1 MVGFTILRRGA
12 PLDESADQE
21 DDRQVRT
28 WIADVHERRR
38 TCVVNEHSKATER
51 CRRQSGVRML
61 RRRRIPNTC
70 EDGERAVLATG
81 CPTWTKHSS
90 PHHVSPSNDPTHVL
104 RSSKPETHAHVRRWA
119 VRRIRPWR
127 LLSFRLDSQRLHN
140 RGSTRPQGL
149 RSLRA
154 SLRPGSIGRFVS
166 FRKGDAFGFDW
177 EDRSGSK
184 GEEGRRGC
192 DTTSSAA
199 MRRARYVGSK
209 VKDVGNAVLSAS
221 SFAMPALGGAV
232 DVLAVRQ
239 PDGSMRCSPFYVRF
253 GKYQGLLRSREKRV
267 RLHVDGR
274 KVDVTMQLGRSGEAY
289 FVAAREAHGTP
300 PTMDPTRGRNEPEE
314 EEERMLDEWIRI
326 QDEEIAMELDAYEAM
341 EEMDGILSPTSGY
354 SSGEE
359 PPYATA
365 AHAGP
370 ISQAEANAVLEATK
384 QNNVNETFSAAVS
397 PRAAAGQRA
406 LQQAGERQA
415 DGGALGTSTTC
426 QPADWESTGERAN
439 VAGENGQLLEQV
451 QLDLVV
457 LEGIC
462 KVNLWVVPSEDM
474 SMGTACSRKQHAN
487 RIAPKGALEETRK
500 SKAAHRLFHE
510 QDTIPED
517 SVASIADGGESVTSS
532 PRDGAGRGSED
543 NENTQNHEVEGM
555 GAIKTT
561 GDEGDDKGAVEPV
574 TPSKSD
580 VVQVDWKDLAATGL
594 ELSMCGH
601 LLESALEEDAMNSIF
616 SEHIVLESAFKRD
629 SGSILQSPNLVCRI
643 QGQIVPF
650 QMLLPAIIG
659 GLAYNLPVSIPS
671 DLRSNLPAAS
681 VGQALVLSKE
691 QQKSE
696 GWSKIFWPFNR
707 SSSGREKQKT
717 EAVEEIANSNKLGA
731 EKVEDQQI
739 VLKPRNLFQ
748 GNSHRYRRS
757 LTPTSEQLASMGLQD
772 GRNLITFTFKTSM
785 WGIQQV
791 QCYLYLIN
799 WDSKLVVTD
808 VDGTITKSDM
818 LGHLM
823 PIVGKD
829 WSHSGVANL
838 FTNIK
843 ENGYVVV
850 YLSSRSIG
858 QASRTRDYLM
868 NVIQDGEYLP
878 YGPVLISPD
887 GIFPSLYR
895 EVVLKRP
902 HEFKINCLQNVKSL
916 FPDDWSPFYAGF
928 GNRPTDQLSY
938 ESVGIPR
945 VRIFTINSK
954 SEVVSA
960 ASTVKGAA
968 WSSFSSINTFVDQM
982 FPCMLG
988 EKGLHEEF
996 GDVNFWRV
1004 PVMELGEED
1013 IEATENDQGARAL
1026 VQKEG
1031 TPKVHLQS
1039 PDKRNLQPDKAPAA
1053 EGKHMDRA
1061 SLHA

>member
-1 MVGFTILRRGA
+1 
-12 PLDESADQE
+12 
-21 DDRQVRT
+21 
-28 WIADVHERRR
+28 
-38 TCVVNEHSKATER
+38 
-51 CRRQSGVRML
+51 
-61 RRRRIPNTC
+61 
-70 EDGERAVLATG
+70 
-81 CPTWTKHSS
+81 
-90 PHHVSPSNDPTHVL
+90 
-104 RSSKPETHAHVRRWA
+104 
-119 VRRIRPWR
+119 
-127 LLSFRLDSQRLHN
+127 
-140 RGSTRPQGL
+140 
-149 RSLRA
+149 
-154 SLRPGSIGRFVS
+154 
-166 FRKGDAFGFDW
+166 
-177 EDRSGSK
+177 
-184 GEEGRRGC
+184 
-192 DTTSSAA
+192 
-199 MRRARYVGSK
+199 
-209 VKDVGNAVLSAS
+209 
-221 SFAMPALGGAV
+221 
-232 DVLAVRQ
+232 
-239 PDGSMRCSPFYVRF
+239 
-253 GKYQGLLRSREKRV
+253 
-267 RLHVDGR
+267 
-274 KVDVTMQLGRSGEAY
+274 
-289 FVAAREAHGTP
+289 
-300 PTMDPTRGRNEPEE
+300 MDPTRGRNESEE
-314 EEERMLDEWIRI
+314 EEARMLDEWIRI

-384 QNNVNETFSAAVS
+384 QSDANETLNAAVS

-415 DGGALGTSTTC
+415 DGTLVTSTTC
-426 QPADWESTGERAN
+426 QPVEWESMGERADGK
-439 VAGENGQLLEQV
+439 AENRQLPEQV

-462 KVNLWVVPSEDM
+462 KVNLWVVPSKEV
-474 SMGTACSRKQHAN
+474 STGTACSRKQNAN
-487 RIAPKGALEETRK
+487 RIAPKGLFEEPRK
-500 SKAAHRLFHE
+500 SKAAHRLFYE

-517 SVASIADGGESVTSS
+517 SIASMVDGGESVSSS
-532 PRDGAGRGSED
+532 PRDGAGRGSE
-543 NENTQNHEVEGM
+543 ENNSTQNHEVEGI

-561 GDEGDDKGAVEPV
+561 GDGGNDKEAVEPV
-574 TPSKSD
+574 TPSKNV
-580 VVQVDWKDLAATGL
+580 VVQVDWKEFAATGL

-601 LLESALEEDAMNSIF
+601 LLERTLEEDAINSIF
-616 SEHIVLESAFKRD
+616 SEHILLESAFKEN
-629 SGSILQSPNLVCRI
+629 SESILESPNLVCRI

-671 DLRSNLPAAS
+671 DLRPDLPAAS
-681 VGQALVLSKE
+681 VGQALVISKE

-707 SSSGREKQKT
+707 NSSARGKQKK
-717 EAVEEIANSNKLGA
+717 EAVEEIAKSNEIEAG
-731 EKVEDQQI
+731 KVEGQQI

-968 WSSFSSINTFVDQM
+968 WSSFTSINTFVDQM

-1013 IEATENDQGARAL
+1013 IETTENEQGARAL

-1031 TPKVHLQS
+1031 TPKAPLQS
-1039 PDKRNLQPDKAPAA
+1039 PDKKNLQPEKAPAA
-1053 EGKHMDRA
+1053 EGKQMDRA
-1061 SLHA
+1061 FISAED

>member
-1 MVGFTILRRGA
+1 
-12 PLDESADQE
+12 
-21 DDRQVRT
+21 
-28 WIADVHERRR
+28 
-38 TCVVNEHSKATER
+38 
-51 CRRQSGVRML
+51 
-61 RRRRIPNTC
+61 
-70 EDGERAVLATG
+70 
-81 CPTWTKHSS
+81 
-90 PHHVSPSNDPTHVL
+90 
-104 RSSKPETHAHVRRWA
+104 
-119 VRRIRPWR
+119 
-127 LLSFRLDSQRLHN
+127 
-140 RGSTRPQGL
+140 
-149 RSLRA
+149 
-154 SLRPGSIGRFVS
+154 
-166 FRKGDAFGFDW
+166 
-177 EDRSGSK
+177 
-184 GEEGRRGC
+184 
-192 DTTSSAA
+192 

-267 RLHVDGR
+267 RLQVGGK

-289 FVAAREAHGTP
+289 FVAARDAHGTP
-300 PTMDPTRGRNEPEE
+300 PDRDPTPAGSEQEE
-314 EEERMLDEWIRI
+314 EEARMLDEWMRI

-359 PPYATA
+359 PPYATT

-384 QNNVNETFSAAVS
+384 QSHANGIFNAAVS
-397 PRAAAGQRA
+397 PRAIAAQRA
-406 LQQAGERQA
+406 LQQAEERRTDGLHETSSA
-415 DGGALGTSTTC
+415 DHPPEL
-426 QPADWESTGERAN
+426 ESTGTN
-439 VAGENGQLLEQV
+439 VNAGVKGHRNFEQV
-451 QLDLVV
+451 QLDLIV
-457 LEGIC
+457 LEGFC
-462 KVNLWVVPSEDM
+462 KINLWVVPSEQVRVEVPGIRIQDI
-474 SMGTACSRKQHAN
+474 GTDARKGSA
-487 RIAPKGALEETRK
+487 EEVWR
-500 SKAAHRLFHE
+500 SKTNQRMFQEHE
-510 QDTIPED
+510 SIPEE
-517 SVASIADGGESVTSS
+517 SVASMGEDGELFASSRREGLGGSSEESDCTQSRSTESVYGSTTLF
-532 PRDGAGRGSED
+532 DGEKMR
-543 NENTQNHEVEGM
+543 
-555 GAIKTT
+555 
-561 GDEGDDKGAVEPV
+561 KGVEPR
-574 TPSKSD
+574 TPSKD
-580 VVQVDWKDLAATGL
+580 EAFQLDWKELAATGL
-594 ELSMCGH
+594 ELSLCGH
-601 LLESALEEDAMNSIF
+601 LLEATLDEATISSIF
-616 SEHIVLESAFKRD
+616 SAHIVPEAAFKED
-629 SGSILQSPNLVCRI
+629 MASILQSPNLVCRI
-643 QGQIVPF
+643 QGQVVPF
-650 QMLLPAIIG
+650 QMFLPALVG
-659 GLAYNLPVSIPS
+659 GLAYNLPVTLPGNGS
-671 DLRSNLPAAS
+671 LALPAES
-681 VGQALVLSKE
+681 VEQGMVLSKE

-707 SSSGREKQKT
+707 NSSGRGKQKKQP
-717 EAVEEIANSNKLGA
+717 VEDIAESIERER
-731 EKVEDQQI
+731 EKVEAQQV

-954 SEVVSA
+954 SEMVSA

-968 WSSFSSINTFVDQM
+968 WSSFSSINTFVDHM

-988 EKGLHEEF
+988 EKSLHEEF

-1004 PVMELGEED
+1004 PVMELAD
-1013 IEATENDQGARAL
+1013 DDAEANEQEPGVQAHL
-1026 VQKEG
+1026 QKEG
-1031 TPKVHLQS
+1031 TPKALPQS
-1039 PDKRNLQPDKAPAA
+1039 PGKRDSQPSTAPGADSKKA
-1053 EGKHMDRA
+1053 ELA
-1061 SLHA
+1061 SLSAGN